1 MAEIVQHRIEER
13 IPELEQ
19 LERVGLFTKK
29 EVKSIIKRATALEY
43 KLHRLIVNKEDF
55 IAYIQYE
62 INVLE
67 LIKKRRAHIHY
78 HFKRDEIE
86 FAVIHRINS
95 VFRRA
100 TNKWKDDVQLWL
112 SHVAF
117 CKKWATKGQ
126 ISKVF
131 SSMLA
136 IHPDKPVLWI
146 MAAKSELEDRNSS
159 ESARHLFLRAL
170 RFHPDNKKVYQEYF
184 RMELLHC
191 EKLRKQ
197 KEELEKAEMDLG
209 EYEFSPEILS
219 GKLAEVVYK
228 DATGKLKEAE
238 FVISLLNI
246 AAIFDFTKELQDSI
260 LQDLQANYT
269 ADSLTWDFMAKRELE
284 APGAGEELQ
293 TAKGR
298 ASDINRRE
306 ERCCQVYEEGVK
318 SLNTEPMW
326 SCYVTFCLERL
337 KRKTNVKEL
346 KEKRQQRLLGVLQRA
361 HDSSLLKE
369 YYYKN
374 WLHILLSTGEAEG
387 AASVAMAAMQRYSQ
401 SVSAWSLSLQT
412 LMQLGSGDVG
422 RLFQEALTH
431 VNPKESLPLWQLQVQ
446 WSAAHQSPEETE
458 TVFQRGLLSAV
469 AAVSM
474 EIKES
479 YLDWSYSTGGYKK
492 ARRTFTSLQENRPLS
507 KAFFTRMLEIEKE
520 QETPKMN
527 SLRDYYERALQE
539 FGTSDDD
546 LWLQYIQEELG
557 PLGQPENCGKIHWR
571 AMKFLEG
578 ESMESFTSK
587 YTLMQTGHL

>member
-29 EVKSIIKRATALEY
+29 E
-43 KLHRLIVNKEDF
+43 
-55 IAYIQYE
+55 YE

-78 HFKRDEIE
+78 QFKKEEIE
-86 FAVIHRINS
+86 FPVIHRINS

-131 SSMLA
+131 SAMLA
-136 IHPDKPVLWI
+136 IHPDKPALWI
-146 MAAKSELEDRNSS
+146 MAAKNELEDRNSS

-197 KEELEKAEMDLG
+197 KKELEKAEMDLVS
-209 EYEFSPEILS
+209 FSPEILS
-219 GKLAEVVYK
+219 GKLAEVVYR
-228 DATGKLKEAE
+228 DATGKIKEAE

-246 AAIFDFTKELQDSI
+246 AAIFDFTKELQDFI

-269 ADSLTWDFMAKRELE
+269 EDSLTWDFMAKRELE

-306 ERCCQVYEEGVK
+306 ERCCQVYEEAVK
-318 SLNTEPMW
+318 SLSTEPMW
-326 SCYVTFCLERL
+326 TCYVAFCLERL
-337 KRKTNVKEL
+337 KRKTNVQEL
-346 KEKRQQRLLGVLQRA
+346 KEKLQ
-361 HDSSLLKE
+361 
-369 YYYKN
+369 
-374 WLHILLSTGEAEG
+374 ILLSSGDVEG
-387 AASVAMAAMQRYSQ
+387 AASVAMAATQRYSQ
-401 SVSAWSLSLQT
+401 SVSVWSLSLRT

-431 VNPKESLPLWQLQVQ
+431 VNPKVHRTLPLWQLQVQ
-446 WSAAHQSPEETE
+446 WSVANQSPEETE
-458 TVFQRGLLSAV
+458 AVFKVVHLNPPD
-469 AAVSM
+469 SM
-474 EIKES
+474 KER

-492 ARRTFTSLQENRPLS
+492 CRKTFTSLQENRPLS
-507 KAFFTRMLEIEKE
+507 KAFFTRMIEIEKE

-527 SLRDYYERALQE
+527 NLRDYYERALQE

-546 LWLQYIQEELG
+546 LWLHYIQEELG
-557 PLGQPENCGKIHWR
+557 AFGQPENCGKIHWR

-578 ESMESFTSK
+578 ESVERFTSK
-587 YTLMQTGHL
+587 YTLLQTGHL

>member
-1 MAEIVQHRIEER
+1 MFI
-13 IPELEQ
+13 
-19 LERVGLFTKK
+19 
-29 EVKSIIKRATALEY
+29 TALEY
-43 KLHRLIVNKEDF
+43 KLTRLIVNKEDF

-78 HFKRDEIE
+78 QFKREEIE
-86 FAVIHRINS
+86 YPIIHRINS
-95 VFRRA
+95 TFRRA

-136 IHPDKPVLWI
+136 IHPDKPALWI

-159 ESARHLFLRAL
+159 ESARHLFLRSL
-170 RFHPDNKKVYQEYF
+170 RFHPNNQKVYQEYF
-184 RMELLHC
+184 RMELLHS

-197 KEELEKAEMDLG
+197 QKDLEKAEMDLV
-209 EYEFSPEILS
+209 SV
-219 GKLAEVVYK
+219 KQKA
-228 DATGKLKEAE
+228 A

-246 AAIFDFTKELQDSI
+246 AAIFDFTKELQDTI
-260 LQDLQANYT
+260 LQDLQTNYT
-269 ADSLTWDFMAKRELE
+269 EDSFTWDFMAKRELE

-318 SLNTEPMW
+318 SLNSESMW
-326 SCYVTFCLERL
+326 TCYVAFCLERL
-337 KRKTNVKEL
+337 KRKTNVQEL
-346 KEKRQQRLLGVLQRA
+346 KEKLQ
-361 HDSSLLKE
+361 
-369 YYYKN
+369 
-374 WLHILLSTGEAEG
+374 ILLSSGDTEG
-387 AASVAMAAMQRYSQ
+387 AASVAMTATRRYSQ
-401 SVSAWSLSLQT
+401 SVSMWSLSLQT
-412 LMQLGSGDVG
+412 LIQLGSGDIG
-422 RLFQEALTH
+422 KHFQDALTN
-431 VNPKESLPLWQLQVQ
+431 VNPKESLPLWQLQFQ
-446 WSAAHQSPEETE
+446 WSTDNQSPEETE
-458 TVFQRGLLSAV
+458 AVFKRGLLSAV
-469 AAVSM
+469 AAVAM
-474 EIKES
+474 ETKES

-492 ARRTFTSLQENRPLS
+492 ARKTFTSCL
-507 KAFFTRMLEIEKE
+507 FF
-520 QETPKMN
+520 QETPKMHN
-527 SLRDYYERALQE
+527 LRDCYERVLQE
-539 FGTSDDD
+539 FGTTDDD

-578 ESMESFTSK
+578 ESVERFTSK
-587 YTLMQTGHL
+587 YTLLQTGHL

>member
-1 MAEIVQHRIEER
+1 MAEVVQHRIEER

-29 EVKSIIKRATALEY
+29 ERVTALEY

-55 IAYIQYE
+55 IAYIQ
-62 INVLE
+62 LSSR
-67 LIKKRRAHIHY
+67 LQHIHY
-78 HFKRDEIE
+78 QFKREEIE
-86 FAVIHRINS
+86 FPIIHRINS
-95 VFRRA
+95 IFRRA

-131 SSMLA
+131 SALLA
-136 IHPDKPVLWI
+136 VHPDKPALWI

-170 RFHPDNKKVYQEYF
+170 RFHPNNKKVYQEYF

-197 KEELEKAEMDLG
+197 KQELEKADMDLG

-228 DATGKLKEAE
+228 DATGKIKEAE

-246 AAIFDFTKELQDSI
+246 ATIFDFTKDLQDSI
-260 LQDLQANYT
+260 LKDLQTNYKE
-269 ADSLTWDFMAKRELE
+269 DSLTWDFMAKRELE
-284 APGAGEELQ
+284 APGAGEELRS
-293 TAKGR
+293 AKGR

-306 ERCCQVYEEGVK
+306 EHCCQVYEEGVK
-318 SLNTEPMW
+318 NLNTEAMW
-326 SCYVTFCLERL
+326 TSYLAFCMERV
-337 KRKTNVKEL
+337 KRKTNIQEL
-346 KEKRQQRLLGVLQRA
+346 KEKVSEQYFIC
-361 HDSSLLKE
+361 SLVC
-369 YYYKN
+369 
-374 WLHILLSTGEAEG
+374 S
-387 AASVAMAAMQRYSQ
+387 
-401 SVSAWSLSLQT
+401 
-412 LMQLGSGDVG
+412 
-422 RLFQEALTH
+422 
-431 VNPKESLPLWQLQVQ
+431 
-446 WSAAHQSPEETE
+446 
-458 TVFQRGLLSAV
+458 QRGLLSAV
-469 AAVSM
+469 AAVAM
-474 EIKES
+474 EMKEC
-479 YLDWSYSTGGYKK
+479 YLDWSYSTRGYKK
-492 ARRTFTSLQENRPLS
+492 ARKTFTSLQNNRPLS
-507 KAFFTRMLEIEKE
+507 KAFFTRMIEIEKE
-520 QETPKMN
+520 QENPKMN
-527 SLRDYYERALQE
+527 NLREYYERVLEE

-578 ESMESFTSK
+578 ESVERFTSK
-587 YTLMQTGHL
+587 YTLLQTGHLLRSN

>member
-29 EVKSIIKRATALEY
+29 E
-43 KLHRLIVNKEDF
+43 
-55 IAYIQYE
+55 YE

-78 HFKRDEIE
+78 QFKKEEIE
-86 FAVIHRINS
+86 FPVIHRINS

-131 SSMLA
+131 SAMLA
-136 IHPDKPVLWI
+136 IHPDKPALWI
-146 MAAKSELEDRNSS
+146 MAAKNELEDRNSS

-197 KEELEKAEMDLG
+197 KKELEKAEMDLG

-219 GKLAEVVYK
+219 GKLAEVVYR
-228 DATGKLKEAE
+228 DATGKIKEAE

-246 AAIFDFTKELQDSI
+246 AAIFDFTKELQDFI
-260 LQDLQANYT
+260 LDLQYETCNFLYNIVVAILPNKFINSIPLVYLAHTANVQIQLAY
-269 ADSLTWDFMAKRELE
+269 
-284 APGAGEELQ
+284 G
-293 TAKGR
+293 
-298 ASDINRRE
+298 NN
-306 ERCCQVYEEGVK
+306 CCACV
-318 SLNTEPMW
+318 LCALEPMW
-326 SCYVTFCLERL
+326 TCYVAFCLERL
-337 KRKTNVKEL
+337 KRKTNVQEL
-346 KEKRQQRLLGVLQRA
+346 KEKRQERQLGVLQRA

-369 YYYKN
+369 EYYKN
-374 WLHILLSTGEAEG
+374 WLQILLSSGDVEG
-387 AASVAMAAMQRYSQ
+387 AASVAMAATQRYSQ
-401 SVSAWSLSLQT
+401 SVSVWSLSLRT

-431 VNPKESLPLWQLQVQ
+431 VNPKVHRTLPLWQLQVQ
-446 WSAAHQSPEETE
+446 WSVANQSPEETE
-458 TVFQRGLLSAV
+458 AVFKVVHLNPPD
-469 AAVSM
+469 SM
-474 EIKES
+474 KER

-492 ARRTFTSLQENRPLS
+492 CRKTFTSLQENRPLS
-507 KAFFTRMLEIEKE
+507 KAFFTRMIEIEKE

-527 SLRDYYERALQE
+527 NLRDYYERALQE

-546 LWLQYIQEELG
+546 LWLHYIQEELG
-557 PLGQPENCGKIHWR
+557 AFGQPENCGKIHWR

-578 ESMESFTSK
+578 ESVERFTSK
-587 YTLMQTGHL
+587 YTLLQTGHL